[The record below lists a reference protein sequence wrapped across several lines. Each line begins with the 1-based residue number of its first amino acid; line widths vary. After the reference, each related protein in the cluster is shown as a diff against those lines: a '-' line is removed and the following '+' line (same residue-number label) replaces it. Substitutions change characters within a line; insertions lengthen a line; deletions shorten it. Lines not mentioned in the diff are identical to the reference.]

1 MTRLRLAVAGA
12 AIAIIAV
19 AASGCGSSQQAAE
32 NAVNDALSGSASV
45 DIGEDGSVKVEGSEG
60 TYQYGTGELPEGWPE
75 EVPVPPGFTVMA
87 SAKSGDTFTAQFE
100 AAGDQTQA
108 VKDYAIW
115 LQNNGWAIDAQIP
128 PGTNGMWGFRA
139 FGYSLTMLS
148 TVFGDQTVVS
158 VNITP
163 V

>member
-1 MTRLRLAVAGA
+1 MSRIRAAAV
-12 AIAIIAV
+12 V
-19 AASGCGSSQQAAE
+19 AALTVSAAGLAACGGGSAEQASSSAAPSSSAASSQG
-32 NAVNDALSGSASV
+32 SG
-45 DIGEDGSVKVEGSEG
+45 
-60 TYQYGTGELPEGWPE
+60 QLPQGWPP
-75 EVPVPPGFTVMA
+75 EVPPLPGFSIMS
-87 SAKSGDTFTAQFE
+87 SAKSGDTFTAQFQ
-100 AAGDQTQA
+100 APGNQAQA

-148 TVFGDQTVVS
+148 TDFGDQTVVS
-158 VNITP
+158 VNIQP

>member
-1 MTRLRLAVAGA
+1 MGRLRMAAAGA
-12 AIAIIAV
+12 ALAL
-19 AASGCGSSQQAAE
+19 AAGSLAACGGGTAEEASSSAAPSSSPVQSQGSGQ
-32 NAVNDALSGSASV
+32 
-45 DIGEDGSVKVEGSEG
+45 
-60 TYQYGTGELPEGWPE
+60 LPAGWPP
-75 EVPVPPGFTVMA
+75 EVPPLPGFSVMS
-87 SAKSGDTFTAQFE
+87 SAKSGDTFTAQFQ
-100 AAGDQTQA
+100 APGDQAQA

-148 TVFGDQTVVS
+148 TDFGDQTVVS
-158 VNITP
+158 VNIQP